1 MKKPK
6 IGIVITPS
14 GVESITLLGG
24 GSEEQSAANDFCSSL
39 KQELSDFELIIQQ
52 KFGDALDR
60 ERNRVN

>member
-24 GSEEQSAANDFCSSL
+24 GSEEQASANDFCSSL
-39 KQELSDFELIIQQ
+39 KQELSDFELIIRQ
-52 KFGDALDR
+52 KFSEPLDR
-60 ERNRVN
+60 ERDRVN